1 MALTISKKELEKL
14 YNENLNKIVCEH
26 LKITNSTLTKYL
38 RQHGIELKGSGNGK
52 SNHRSKLIIS

>member
-1 MALTISKKELEKL
+1 MAVTISKQELEKL
-14 YNENLNKIVCEH
+14 YNENPNKVVCEQ

-38 RQHGIELKGSGNGK
+38 RQYGIKLKGSGNGK

>member
-1 MALTISKKELEKL
+1 MAITISKQELEKL
-14 YNENLNKIVCEH
+14 YNENPNKVVCEH

-38 RQHGIELKGSGNGK
+38 RQYGIKLKGSGNGK

>member
-1 MALTISKKELEKL
+1 MAITILKKELEKL
-14 YNENLNKIVCEH
+14 YNENLNKVVCEQ

-38 RQHGIELKGSGNGK
+38 RQYGIKLKGSGNGK